1 MVADPNIVENAGT
14 NWCSLTCRSIRIG
27 NYKVLPKDKITI
39 TEKGVQIKVP
49 SIINPS
55 EVVTL
60 NIVTKDILKVLV
72 HFGKQ
77 MPLLFLYISP
87 GACLKTRK
95 LLKMTNSQSF
105 YLDVQVTLTSYRIE
119 SKSNQFMTMSDIHP
133 HSLRGQKAK
142 ILAIIELFC
151 FNNRQFIA

>member
-1 MVADPNIVENAGT
+1 MNSKEKASLTLLLFFISLFGLDLNIIFVGDNVVADTNIVENAGT

-60 NIVTKDILKVLV
+60 NIVMKDILKVLV

-87 GACLKTRK
+87 GACQRTRK

-105 YLDVQVTLTSYRIE
+105 YLDVQV
-119 SKSNQFMTMSDIHP
+119 
-133 HSLRGQKAK
+133 
-142 ILAIIELFC
+142 IITFQWLFLV
-151 FNNRQFIA
+151 

>member
-14 NWCSLTCRSIRIG
+14 NWCSLACRSIRIG

-77 MPLLFLYISP
+77 MPLLETLRDEVRALKEEVRLWRAK
-87 GACLKTRK
+87 ACETELVMLEEHGKWQESAK
-95 LLKMTNSQSF
+95 LDNGMLRSKNVPSIGSNTGPNA
-105 YLDVQVTLTSYRIE
+105 VRRI
-119 SKSNQFMTMSDIHP
+119 
-133 HSLRGQKAK
+133 
-142 ILAIIELFC
+142 
-151 FNNRQFIA
+151 